1 MLIYALKSAVVL
13 TMLYACFALLLSR
26 ETFHR
31 LNRALLLLVLVASMV
46 MPVIHIETKHPIP
59 IATGWQRGYP
69 YRLIE
74 QKITQEPIETAADAP
89 VTIGQKDEMPVV
101 VEIPEKPVVTV
112 SQLLNQVYMI
122 GLAGSILWFLYN
134 LCLLVCSLRGG
145 LRIADGKGNTIII
158 KGGDF
163 APFSFW
169 RYIVI
174 NTSDY
179 NHNRRF
185 ILTHE
190 QEHIRQGH
198 SLDLLLWQAVATVQ
212 WFNPFVWLL
221 GRDLRAI
228 HEYEADEAVINQGID
243 ATQYQV
249 LLVTKAV
256 GGRLQMF
263 ANTFSHSKLKKR
275 ILMMKQTKSSPW
287 RMLRVAFVIPVAAM
301 ALIAFA
307 SPESEVPDE
316 PQATMTKA
324 AAQAKPK
331 PLVEYRVHDKVGKS
345 YRDFYVVHLGEGVWV
360 ENGGQ
365 SYIEEQ
371 YFIHSYD
378 NTRNKPIMMLN
389 GVPFDQN
396 SLPKLTSNDLKK
408 IEVNNAGHKM
418 LVEGKANGNHL
429 NVDGEQMTVNLITT
443 PVTIPSNVQG
453 NVPRVQTLLLPGK
466 GELYIKNDKA
476 EPGDWMHSSVTC
488 WEKTPY
494 NYSVRNEFEHSK
506 TKPGFKCYI
515 YASIE
520 TQQKDISRAEALMQ
534 EMGIKNYEVVRNLP
548 KKHFTDMELR
558 QWAKNQKAKG
568 TAYDKLFD
576 AMAPEHMDCADVHR
590 QWHIVKA
597 VYGRK

>member
-1 MLIYALKSAVVL
+1 
-13 TMLYACFALLLSR
+13 
-26 ETFHR
+26 
-31 LNRALLLLVLVASMV
+31 
-46 MPVIHIETKHPIP
+46 
-59 IATGWQRGYP
+59 
-69 YRLIE
+69 
-74 QKITQEPIETAADAP
+74 
-89 VTIGQKDEMPVV
+89 
-101 VEIPEKPVVTV
+101 
-112 SQLLNQVYMI
+112 
-122 GLAGSILWFLYN
+122 
-134 LCLLVCSLRGG
+134 
-145 LRIADGKGNTIII
+145 
-158 KGGDF
+158 
-163 APFSFW
+163 
-169 RYIVI
+169 
-174 NTSDY
+174 
-179 NHNRRF
+179 
-185 ILTHE
+185 
-190 QEHIRQGH
+190 
-198 SLDLLLWQAVATVQ
+198 
-212 WFNPFVWLL
+212 
-221 GRDLRAI
+221 
-228 HEYEADEAVINQGID
+228 
-243 ATQYQV
+243 
-249 LLVTKAV
+249 
-256 GGRLQMF
+256 
-263 ANTFSHSKLKKR
+263 
-275 ILMMKQTKSSPW
+275 MMKQTKSSPW

-307 SPESEVPDE
+307 SPQSEVPDE

-408 IEVNNAGHKM
+408 IEVNNAGRKM